1 MVLTKQEGWRFTITA
16 DGEQFVMITGT
27 STMLVLS
34 ADSLVFQML
43 RMLIKVVTLV
53 KGLDRF
59 GLTMLI
65 VTVMSHGYLRADIM
79 DGEVTTV
86 IIVKTPGYDVKI
98 LEVRMNVKYRICK
111 STQQR
116 NIIIILLDLHR

>member
-1 MVLTKQEGWRFTITA
+1 MEVYYNGRWGTVCDDDWDINDARVVCRQLGFPDAEVAYQGRYVREGL
-16 DGEQFVMITGT
+16 E
-27 STMLVLS
+27 
-34 ADSLVFQML
+34 
-43 RMLIKVVTLV
+43 
-53 KGLDRF
+53 RF

-65 VTVMSHGYLRADIM
+65 VTVMSHRYLRADIM

-86 IIVKTPGYDVKI
+86 DIVKTRGYDVKI